1 MSCSACAYCGTETP
15 RAQMTDTQFGL
26 TCPKCMRLAQ
36 AEVMRARDEQPRQAP
51 EEGEPVRLDQLPA
64 HLLAQVSVDMPPSEE
79 DYPTALVA
87 AFGRLETAIMSVDLA
102 QLIQSQEDAYD
113 RVTQTEYTIREL
125 LWLVRWQTR
134 ELGHAAREL
143 ASTREQLDDANAQQ
157 FRTVKGGDA

>member
-1 MSCSACAYCGTETP
+1 MSCAACAYCGTETP
-15 RAQMTDTQFGL
+15 RAEMTDTQFGL

-36 AEVMRARDEQPRQAP
+36 AEVMRARDEQPRQAA

-64 HLLAQVSVDMPPSEE
+64 HLLDQVSVDMPPSEA

-87 AFGRLETAIMSVDLA
+87 AFGRLETAIMSVDLG

-125 LWLVRWQTR
+125 LWLIRWQTR
-134 ELGHAAREL
+134 ELAHAAREL
-143 ASTREQLDDANAQQ
+143 ASTREQLDDANNV
-157 FRTVKGGDA
+157 RLRIVRGGDA

>member
-15 RAQMTDTQFGL
+15 RAQMTDTTFGI
-26 TCPKCMRLAQ
+26 TCPKCQRLAQ
-36 AEVMRARDEQPRQAP
+36 AEVMRARDEQPRQAA

-64 HLLAQVSVDMPPSEE
+64 HLLDQVSVDMPPSEP

-113 RVTQTEYTIREL
+113 RMTQTEYTIREL
-125 LWLVRWQTR
+125 LWLIRWQTR
-134 ELGHAAREL
+134 ELAHAAREL
-143 ASTREQLDDANAQQ
+143 ASTRQQLDDANNV
-157 FRTVKGGDA
+157 RLRIVRGGDA